1 MSHNRRMLEMVFR
14 APHPA
19 LRPHVAG
26 GYWGYAESGP
36 PVRRVEVVQ
45 TGIVLHIALGP
56 PLEVD
61 GKERDSFVAG
71 LYDAPVVLD
80 HAGTQLGIQVNLTPL
95 GARTLLA
102 RPLGDLARSTVAL
115 DDVLGR
121 VTRDVA
127 EELAGLP
134 DWPSRFDVLDSWLL
148 RRLRDAPDPRP
159 DVAYAWSRLART
171 GGRVPVGTLCAEL
184 RCSRRHLAGR
194 FADELGLGPKTVAR
208 MLRFERADAA
218 VRAGQPLAAVAAACG
233 YADQAHLT
241 RDFRAFAGRPPAAH
255 RRAVTNDQYRV
266 TLAH

>member
-1 MSHNRRMLEMVFR
+1 MSDNRGMLEMVFR

-26 GYWGYAESGP
+26 GYWGYVESGP

-45 TGIVLHIALGP
+45 TGIVVHIALGP
-56 PLEVD
+56 ALEVD
-61 GKERDSFVAG
+61 GQQRASFVAG

-80 HAGTQLGIQVNLTPL
+80 HAGEQRGIQVNLTPL
-95 GARTLLA
+95 GARILLA

-127 EELAGLP
+127 ERIAGLP
-134 DWPSRFDVLDSWLL
+134 DWSSRLEVLDSWLL

-184 RCSRRHLAGR
+184 GCSRRHLAGR

-255 RRAVTNDQYRV
+255 RRAVTNDQDRV
-266 TLAH
+266 TLAL